1 LKRLRFFII
10 HMTYEEQRGYNAAMS
25 SNENPQSLMNQ
36 SVGQEDDPFTRGWQK
51 ACEERGAVHPLDN

>member
-1 LKRLRFFII
+1 
-10 HMTYEEQRGYNAAMS
+10 MTYEEQRGYNAAMS